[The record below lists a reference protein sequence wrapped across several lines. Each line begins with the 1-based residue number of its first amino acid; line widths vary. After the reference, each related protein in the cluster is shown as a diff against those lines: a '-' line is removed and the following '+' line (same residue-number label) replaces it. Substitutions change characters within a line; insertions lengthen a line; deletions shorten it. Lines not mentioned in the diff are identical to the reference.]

1 MRGRTRDGRARVER
15 ERERERDSGGERS
28 LRKEHLLYKQ
38 K

>member
-1 MRGRTRDGRARVER
+1 MRGRKRDGSAHVER
-15 ERERERDSGGERS
+15 ERERDRGGERS